1 MEKQT
6 SLKIQ
11 TYATIVF
18 AVILTGIMAYAF
30 IQLFI

>member
-18 AVILTGIMAYAF
+18 ALILTGIMTYAF